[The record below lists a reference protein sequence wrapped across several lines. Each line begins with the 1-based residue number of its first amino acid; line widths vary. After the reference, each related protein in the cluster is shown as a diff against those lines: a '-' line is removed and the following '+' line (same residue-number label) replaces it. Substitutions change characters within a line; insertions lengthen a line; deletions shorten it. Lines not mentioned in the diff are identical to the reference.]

1 MIANDSYNAIS
12 HAQQANFEQLNDKQF
27 MQRKSQVLVSNHVH
41 LQLAIVCDPMKK
53 REQFAVSLRKQK
65 TRQIVQEKRIKRE
78 KNMANMKSQEEQ
90 NSQKANPNY
99 DGYERFRLDP
109 GQYRKLLEEMGLDMS
124 GINDPVSSLCRLR
137 PLRGR

>member
-1 MIANDSYNAIS
+1 MIANDSNNTASY
-12 HAQQANFEQLNDKQF
+12 AQQTNFEQHSDKQF
-27 MQRKSQVLVSNHVH
+27 MQRKSQVPLSNRVY
-41 LQLAIVCDPMKK
+41 LQSAIVCDPMKK

-109 GQYRKLLEEMGLDMS
+109 G
-124 GINDPVSSLCRLR
+124 
-137 PLRGR
+137 